1 MRVTRSRP
9 SVSMISP
16 SGNAQD
22 STQTWEIRID
32 KEADIVAVRQQVREL
47 AKELRFDQFAVAAL
61 TTAASEL
68 SRNVWVHAQ
77 KGVARVSVVWNGRKV
92 GVELELV
99 DQGPGI
105 ANLERALAGG
115 FSTSKSLGLGLSG
128 TKRLVDEFHIES
140 EPGRGTKVVTRKWK
154 KEFWS
159 PAGSDRKRRLSRFT
173 IRLRFRLPGN
183 EYVKQ
188 VSVLVSTDN
197 SSRASR

>member
-1 MRVTRSRP
+1 M
-9 SVSMISP
+9 SMIGP

-77 KGVARVSVVWNGRKV
+77 KGVARVSVVRNGRKV

-140 EPGRGTKVVTRKWK
+140 EPGRGTKVVIRKWK
-154 KEFWS
+154 KEF
-159 PAGSDRKRRLSRFT
+159 
-173 IRLRFRLPGN
+173 
-183 EYVKQ
+183 
-188 VSVLVSTDN
+188 
-197 SSRASR
+197 